1 MCQSKQAAALYGVQ
15 WTFYVKPKL
24 TSWQLWPQVW
34 MYVRLL
40 WAGSGD
46 NWDQILYEVAF
57 FWIFTTHTA
66 VIRKL
71 RPEFKFPAK
80 IEMAFSQILAI
91 RS

>member
-46 NWDQILYEVAF
+46 NWGQILYKVAF
-57 FWIFTTHTA
+57 IWIFKVQSADLTCD
-66 VIRKL
+66 VIK
-71 RPEFKFPAK
+71 
-80 IEMAFSQILAI
+80 
-91 RS
+91 